1 MNMRDLGKVTY
12 CAGIGFLI
20 LFFTGCQKDFYV
32 YEIDDQTILPV
43 NSQKI
48 KPKSVSQYISILYT
62 NFFQRAISPNSM
74 LGAQKAIESIGDKQV
89 AFDILLS
96 KYMNDPKVIIPTKD
110 EMLKDPEAFIR
121 ATYKRFLVREPT
133 EAELNWMLNYI
144 RSRPGVTPEHFYFAF
159 GTCNEHFHY

>member
-1 MNMRDLGKVTY
+1 M
-12 CAGIGFLI
+12 LI
-20 LFFTGCQKDFYV
+20 LSFSSCQKDYFV
-32 YEIDDQTILPV
+32 YEINDQKILPV

-48 KPKSVSQYISILYT
+48 KPKSITQYISILYT

-74 LGAQKAIESIGDKQV
+74 LQAQKAIESVGDKQV

-96 KYMNDPKVIIPTKD
+96 KYMNDPKVILPTVESMKQ
-110 EMLKDPEAFIR
+110 DPEGFIR
-121 ATYKRFLVREPT
+121 NTYRRFLVREPT

-144 RSRPGVTPEHFYFAF
+144 KSRPNVTPEHFYFAF

>member
-1 MNMRDLGKVTY
+1 MQGLNRLRVKVILGLL
-12 CAGIGFLI
+12 FL
-20 LFFTGCQKDFYV
+20 FMVSCQRDFYV
-32 YEIDDQTILPV
+32 YDINDQTILPV

-48 KPKSVSQYISILYT
+48 KPKSISQYISILYT

-74 LGAQKAIESIGDKQV
+74 LRAQKAIESIGDKQV

-96 KYMNDPKVIIPTKD
+96 KYMNDPKVILPSNE
-110 EMLKDPEAFIR
+110 EMRKDPEAFIR

-144 RSRPGVTPEHFYFAF
+144 KSRPNVTPEHFYFAF

>member
-1 MNMRDLGKVTY
+1 MNMQVSNK
-12 CAGIGFLI
+12 LI
-20 LFFTGCQKDFYV
+20 SLKLIILLITILTACQRDFYV

-48 KPKSVSQYISILYT
+48 KPKSVPQYISILYT

-74 LGAQKAIESIGDKQV
+74 LSAQKAIESIGDKQV

-96 KYMNDPKVIIPTKD
+96 KYMNDPKVILPTKL
-110 EMLKDPEAFIR
+110 EMEENPEAFIR
-121 ATYKRFLVREPT
+121 STYKRFLVREPT

-144 RSRPGVTPEHFYFAF
+144 SSRPNVTPEHFYFAF

>member
-1 MNMRDLGKVTY
+1 MQDLSKRFY
-12 CAGIGFLI
+12 KLGIIFLM
-20 LFFTGCQKDFYV
+20 FFLASCQKDFYV

-48 KPKSVSQYISILYT
+48 KPKSITQYISILYT
-62 NFFQRAISPNSM
+62 NFFQKAISPNSM
-74 LGAQKAIESIGDKQV
+74 LSAQKAIESIGDKQV

-96 KYMNDPKVIIPTKD
+96 KYMNDPKVIIPSKE

-133 EAELNWMLNYI
+133 EAELNWRLNYI
-144 RSRPGVTPEHFYFAF
+144 SIRPNVTPEHFYFAF

>member
-1 MNMRDLGKVTY
+1 MNMQALNKSGLWGAALV
-12 CAGIGFLI
+12 LI
-20 LFFTGCQKDFYV
+20 LSFSGCQKDYFV
-32 YEIDDQTILPV
+32 YEINDQKILPV

-48 KPKSVSQYISILYT
+48 KPKSITQYISILYT

-74 LGAQKAIESIGDKQV
+74 LQAQKAIESVGDKQV

-96 KYMNDPKVIIPTKD
+96 KYMNDPKVILPTVESMKQ
-110 EMLKDPEAFIR
+110 DPEGFIR
-121 ATYKRFLVREPT
+121 NTYRRFLVREPT

-144 RSRPGVTPEHFYFAF
+144 KSRPNVTPEHFYFAF

>member
-1 MNMRDLGKVTY
+1 M
-12 CAGIGFLI
+12 
-20 LFFTGCQKDFYV
+20 

-48 KPKSVSQYISILYT
+48 KPKSITQYISILYT
-62 NFFQRAISPNSM
+62 NFFQKAISPNSM
-74 LGAQKAIESIGDKQV
+74 LSAQKAIESIGDKQV

-96 KYMNDPKVIIPTKD
+96 KYMNDPKVIIPSKE

-121 ATYKRFLVREPT
+121 STYKRFLVREPT

-144 RSRPGVTPEHFYFAF
+144 SSRPNVTPEHFYFAF

>member
-1 MNMRDLGKVTY
+1 MQDLSKRFY
-12 CAGIGFLI
+12 KLGIIFLM
-20 LFFTGCQKDFYV
+20 FFLASCQKDFYV

-48 KPKSVSQYISILYT
+48 KPKSITQYISILYT
-62 NFFQRAISPNSM
+62 NFFQKAISPNSM
-74 LGAQKAIESIGDKQV
+74 LSAQKAIESIGDKQV

-96 KYMNDPKVIIPTKD
+96 KYMNDPKVIIPTKA

-144 RSRPGVTPEHFYFAF
+144 TSRPNVTPEHFYFAF

>member
-1 MNMRDLGKVTY
+1 MNMQDLSKRFY
-12 CAGIGFLI
+12 KLGIIFLM
-20 LFFTGCQKDFYV
+20 FFLASCQKDFYV

-48 KPKSVSQYISILYT
+48 KPKSITQYISILYT
-62 NFFQRAISPNSM
+62 NFFQKAISPNSM
-74 LGAQKAIESIGDKQV
+74 LSAQKAIESIGDKQV

-96 KYMNDPKVIIPTKD
+96 KYMNDPKVIIPTKA

-144 RSRPGVTPEHFYFAF
+144 TSRPNVTPEHFYFAF

>member
-1 MNMRDLGKVTY
+1 MNMLASNKIRLWSALVTLVL
-12 CAGIGFLI
+12 A
-20 LFFTGCQKDFYV
+20 FTGCQKDYYV
-32 YEIDDQTILPV
+32 YEINDQTILPV

-48 KPKSVSQYISILYT
+48 KPKSITQYISILYT

-74 LGAQKAIESIGDKQV
+74 LQAQKAIESVGDKQV

-96 KYMNDPKVIIPTKD
+96 KYMNDPKVILPTV
-110 EMLKDPEAFIR
+110 ESMRQDPEGFIR
-121 ATYKRFLVREPT
+121 NTYRRFLVREPT

-144 RSRPGVTPEHFYFAF
+144 RSRPNVTPEHFYFAF

>member
-1 MNMRDLGKVTY
+1 MNMQDLSKRFY
-12 CAGIGFLI
+12 KLGIIFLM
-20 LFFTGCQKDFYV
+20 FFLTSCQKDFYV

-48 KPKSVSQYISILYT
+48 KPKSITQYISILYT
-62 NFFQRAISPNSM
+62 NFFQKAISPNSM
-74 LGAQKAIESIGDKQV
+74 LSAQKAIESIGDKQV

-96 KYMNDPKVIIPTKD
+96 KYMNDPKVIIPTKA

-144 RSRPGVTPEHFYFAF
+144 TSRPNVTPEHFYFAF

>member
-1 MNMRDLGKVTY
+1 MNMQALNKFRLLGIALALT
-12 CAGIGFLI
+12 LS
-20 LFFTGCQKDFYV
+20 LPGCQKDYYV
-32 YEIDDQTILPV
+32 YEINDQTILPV

-48 KPKSVSQYISILYT
+48 KPKSITQYISILYT

-74 LGAQKAIESIGDKQV
+74 LQAQKAIESVGDKQV

-96 KYMNDPKVIIPTKD
+96 KYMNDPKVILPTV
-110 EMLKDPEAFIR
+110 ESMRQDPEGFIR
-121 ATYKRFLVREPT
+121 NTYRRFLVREPT

-144 RSRPGVTPEHFYFAF
+144 KSRPNVTPEHFYFAF

>member
-1 MNMRDLGKVTY
+1 MNMQALNKTGLWSAALV
-12 CAGIGFLI
+12 LI
-20 LFFTGCQKDFYV
+20 LSFSSCQKDYFV
-32 YEIDDQTILPV
+32 YEINDQKILPV

-48 KPKSVSQYISILYT
+48 KPKSITQYISILYT

-74 LGAQKAIESIGDKQV
+74 LQAQKAIESVGDKQV

-96 KYMNDPKVIIPTKD
+96 KYMNDPKVILPTVESMKQ
-110 EMLKDPEAFIR
+110 DPEGFIR
-121 ATYKRFLVREPT
+121 NTYRRFLVREPT

-144 RSRPGVTPEHFYFAF
+144 KSRPNVTPEHFYFAF

>member
-1 MNMRDLGKVTY
+1 MQDLSKKIY
-12 CAGIGFLI
+12 RLGIGCLI
-20 LFFTGCQKDFYV
+20 LLMVSCQKDYYV
-32 YEIDDQTILPV
+32 YQIDDQTVLPV

-96 KYMNDPKVIIPTKD
+96 KYMNDPKVIIPSKE

-144 RSRPGVTPEHFYFAF
+144 KSRPNVTPEHFYFGF

>member
-1 MNMRDLGKVTY
+1 MNMQVSNNKAFHLLI
-12 CAGIGFLI
+12 AGLI
-20 LFFTGCQKDFYV
+20 ILLSSCQKDFYV
-32 YEIDDQTILPV
+32 YQIDDQTILPV

-48 KPKSVSQYISILYT
+48 KPKSVAQYISILYT
-62 NFFQRAISPNSM
+62 NFFQKAISPNSM
-74 LGAQKAIESIGDKQV
+74 LSAQKAIESIGDKQV

-96 KYMNDPKVIIPTKD
+96 KYMNDPNVILPTKE
-110 EMLKDPEAFIR
+110 EMLKNPEAFIR

-144 RSRPGVTPEHFYFAF
+144 KSRPNVTPEHFYFAF

>member
-1 MNMRDLGKVTY
+1 MNMQALNKTGLW
-12 CAGIGFLI
+12 CAALALMLSFS
-20 LFFTGCQKDFYV
+20 GCQKDYFV
-32 YEIDDQTILPV
+32 YEINDQTILPV

-48 KPKSVSQYISILYT
+48 KPKSITQYISILYT

-74 LGAQKAIESIGDKQV
+74 LQAQKAIESIGDKQV

-96 KYMNDPKVIIPTKD
+96 KYMNDPKVILPTV
-110 EMLKDPEAFIR
+110 ESMRQDPEGFIR
-121 ATYKRFLVREPT
+121 NTYKRFLVREPT

-144 RSRPGVTPEHFYFAF
+144 KSRPNVTPEHFYFAF

>member
-1 MNMRDLGKVTY
+1 MNMQALNKTGLWWT
-12 CAGIGFLI
+12 ALALMLSFS
-20 LFFTGCQKDFYV
+20 GCQKDYFV
-32 YEIDDQTILPV
+32 YEINDQTILPV

-48 KPKSVSQYISILYT
+48 KPKSITQYISILYT

-74 LGAQKAIESIGDKQV
+74 LQAQKAIESIGDKQV

-96 KYMNDPKVIIPTKD
+96 KYMNDPKVILPTV
-110 EMLKDPEAFIR
+110 ESMRQDPEGFIR
-121 ATYKRFLVREPT
+121 NTYKRFLVREPT

-144 RSRPGVTPEHFYFAF
+144 KSRPNVTPEHFYFAF

>member
-1 MNMRDLGKVTY
+1 MQALNKTGLW
-12 CAGIGFLI
+12 CAALALMLSFS
-20 LFFTGCQKDFYV
+20 GCQKDYFV
-32 YEIDDQTILPV
+32 YEINDQTILPV

-48 KPKSVSQYISILYT
+48 KPKSITQYISILYT

-74 LGAQKAIESIGDKQV
+74 LQAQKAIESIGDKQV

-96 KYMNDPKVIIPTKD
+96 KYMNDPKVILPTV
-110 EMLKDPEAFIR
+110 ESMRQDPEGFIR
-121 ATYKRFLVREPT
+121 NTYKRFLVREPT

-144 RSRPGVTPEHFYFAF
+144 KSRPNVTPEHFYFAF

>member
-1 MNMRDLGKVTY
+1 MQDLSKRFY
-12 CAGIGFLI
+12 KLGIIFLM
-20 LFFTGCQKDFYV
+20 FFLASCQKDFYV

-48 KPKSVSQYISILYT
+48 KPKSITQYISILYT
-62 NFFQRAISPNSM
+62 NFFQKAISPNSM
-74 LGAQKAIESIGDKQV
+74 LSAQKAIESIGDKQV

-96 KYMNDPKVIIPTKD
+96 KYMNDPKVIIPSKE

-133 EAELNWMLNYI
+133 EAEINRMLNYI
-144 RSRPGVTPEHFYFAF
+144 SSRPNVTPEPF
-159 GTCNEHFHY
+159 

>member
-1 MNMRDLGKVTY
+1 MQALNKFRLLGIALALTLSLP
-12 CAGIGFLI
+12 C
-20 LFFTGCQKDFYV
+20 CQKDYYV
-32 YEIDDQTILPV
+32 YEINDQTILPI

-48 KPKSVSQYISILYT
+48 KPKSITQYISILYT

-74 LGAQKAIESIGDKQV
+74 LQAQKAIESVGDKQV

-96 KYMNDPKVIIPTKD
+96 KYMNDPKVILPTV
-110 EMLKDPEAFIR
+110 ESMRQDPEGFIR
-121 ATYKRFLVREPT
+121 NTYRRFLVREPT

-144 RSRPGVTPEHFYFAF
+144 KSRPNVTPEHFYFAF

>member
-1 MNMRDLGKVTY
+1 MNMQALNKTGLW
-12 CAGIGFLI
+12 CAALALMLSFS
-20 LFFTGCQKDFYV
+20 GCQKDYFV
-32 YEIDDQTILPV
+32 YEINDQTILPV

-48 KPKSVSQYISILYT
+48 KPKSITQYISILYT

-74 LGAQKAIESIGDKQV
+74 LQAQKAIESIGDKQV

-96 KYMNDPKVIIPTKD
+96 KYMNDPKVILPTV
-110 EMLKDPEAFIR
+110 ESMRQDPEGFIR
-121 ATYKRFLVREPT
+121 NTYKRFLVRAPT

-144 RSRPGVTPEHFYFAF
+144 KSRPNVTPEHFYFAF